1 MHMGYYL
8 IKKFDCWKMTDRVN
22 KCFNCGNEGHFARE
36 CTESNNCFIQPERPD
51 RLENQEKIG
60 KEITEEVPATTA
72 EKAVISQEIAKHLLK
87 KEPDVL
93 IANKTVTEEEVVV
106 EIWLATIAK
115 RLVTLPRT
123 ALQVRHKFIQE
134 RELSAITARRRDILL
149 VNVLNKKNL
158 ATRKLNAITAIK
170 PAIWLVLAP
179 QDLAPAPE
187 VSVEDLL
194 SVIIVT
200 KPVILRRL
208 ALVKV
213 ILLRPEGVIL
223 PIYHACKMQ
232 KNILYII
239 YHVNVGLL

>member
-1 MHMGYYL
+1 M
-8 IKKFDCWKMTDRVN
+8 
-22 KCFNCGNEGHFARE
+22 
-36 CTESNNCFIQPERPD
+36 
-51 RLENQEKIG
+51 
-60 KEITEEVPATTA
+60 
-72 EKAVISQEIAKHLLK
+72 
-87 KEPDVL
+87 
-93 IANKTVTEEEVVV
+93 
-106 EIWLATIAK
+106 
-115 RLVTLPRT
+115 
-123 ALQVRHKFIQE
+123 
-134 RELSAITARRRDILL
+134 SAITARRRDILL

-179 QDLAPAPE
+179 QDLAPAPA

-213 ILLRPEGVIL
+213 VLLRPEGVIL

-239 YHVNVGLL
+239 YHDNVGLL